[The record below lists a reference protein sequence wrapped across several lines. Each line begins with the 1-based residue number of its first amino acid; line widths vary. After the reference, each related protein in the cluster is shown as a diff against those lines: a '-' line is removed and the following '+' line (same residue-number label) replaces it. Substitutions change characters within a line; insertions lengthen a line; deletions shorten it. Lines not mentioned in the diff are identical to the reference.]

1 MSADSIKLDEMQK
14 TIKYIDNRILEIKNN
29 MALLSQAKNG
39 YISEVKKEVLQKK
52 AGIELD

>member
-1 MSADSIKLDEMQK
+1 MSADPIKLDEMQK
-14 TIKYIDNRILEIKNN
+14 TIKYIDNKILEIKNN

>member
-1 MSADSIKLDEMQK
+1 MTSDPIRLEEMQK
-14 TIKYIDNRILEIKNN
+14 TVKYIDDKILEIKNN

-39 YISEVKKEVLQKK
+39 YISEIKKEVLHAK